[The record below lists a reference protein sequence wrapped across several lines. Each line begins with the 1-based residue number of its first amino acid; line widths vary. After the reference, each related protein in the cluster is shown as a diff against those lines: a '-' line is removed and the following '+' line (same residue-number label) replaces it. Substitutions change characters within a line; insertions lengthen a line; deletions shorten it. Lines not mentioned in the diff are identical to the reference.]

1 MASNSVIAVKNFDIN
16 KLSFGEIKKLD
27 NNGKYIPMYYDKNPF
42 VIQTPQC
49 YAPYGMNIYK
59 DEKTGNESYSLEL
72 SFKDKDSREPLQKFF
87 SILEEIDKKVIEATM
102 ENSQAWIRKPAN
114 KDVIEALYTPTI
126 KYPKDKETGE
136 IITKYPPTYR
146 LKLNKDA
153 KGNFRCV
160 AYDQETKEETLMET
174 VIPKMKGSK
183 VTAIANCSGIWVAGS
198 KFGISLKASQLMVA
212 VNSGINRFAF
222 QEIPEDNI
230 ESSEP
235 IKTTAGNDNDKD
247 KDKEESDEVPA
258 QVTTNDVETSDDD
271 DSDEDDDASTKEP
284 VKKVVAKKPAAAKK

>member
-1 MASNSVIAVKNFDIN
+1 MGSNSVIAVKNFDIN

-72 SFKDKDSREPLQKFF
+72 SFKDKELREPLQRFF
-87 SILEEIDKKVIEATM
+87 AILEEIDSKVIEATM

-114 KDVIEALYTPTI
+114 KDVIEALFTPTI

-160 AYDQETKEETLMET
+160 AYDQETKEETPMET
-174 VIPKMKGSK
+174 IIPKMKGSK

-198 KFGISLKASQLMVA
+198 KFGISWKASQLMVA
-212 VNSGINRFAF
+212 VNAGMNRFAF
-222 QEIPEDNI
+222 QDIPEDNI
-230 ESSEP
+230 ESAEAKMTP
-235 IKTTAGNDNDKD
+235 DD
-247 KDKEESDEVPA
+247 DKEESDEVPA
-258 QVTTNDVETSDDD
+258 EVTTNDVETSDDD
-271 DSDEDDDASTKEP
+271 SDSDDDAAVEEP
-284 VKKVVAKKPAAAKK
+284 VKKVVKRKPAAAKK

>member
-1 MASNSVIAVKNFDIN
+1 MGSNSVIAVKNFDIN

-72 SFKDKDSREPLQKFF
+72 SFKDKELREPLQRFF
-87 SILEEIDKKVIEATM
+87 SILEEIDSKVIEATM

-114 KDVIEALYTPTI
+114 KDVIEALFTPTI

-160 AYDQETKEETLMET
+160 AYDQESKEETPMET
-174 VIPKMKGSK
+174 IIPKMKGSK

-198 KFGISLKASQLMVA
+198 KFGISWKASQLMVA
-212 VNSGINRFAF
+212 VNSGMNRFAF
-222 QEIPEDNI
+222 QDIPEDNI
-230 ESSEP
+230 ESAEA
-235 IKTTAGNDNDKD
+235 KMTTDE
-247 KDKEESDEVPA
+247 DKEESDEVPA
-258 QVTTNDVETSDDD
+258 EVTTNDVETSDDD
-271 DSDEDDDASTKEP
+271 SDSDDDAAVEEP
-284 VKKVVAKKPAAAKK
+284 VKKVVKRKPAAAKK

>member
-1 MASNSVIAVKNFDIN
+1 MGSNSVIAVKNFDIN

-72 SFKDKDSREPLQKFF
+72 SFKNKEQREPLQRFF

-114 KDVIEALYTPTI
+114 KDVIEALFTPTI

-136 IITKYPPTYR
+136 IVTKYPPTYR

-160 AYDQETKEETLMET
+160 AYDQETKEETFMET
-174 VIPKMKGSK
+174 IIPKMKGSK

-198 KFGISLKASQLMVA
+198 KFGISWKASQLMVA
-212 VNSGINRFAF
+212 VNSGMNRFAF
-222 QEIPEDNI
+222 QDIPEDNI
-230 ESSEP
+230 ESTES
-235 IKTTAGNDNDKD
+235 KMTVDD
-247 KDKEESDEVPA
+247 DKEESDEMPA
-258 QVTTNDVETSDDD
+258 EITMNVDRNVETSDDD
-271 DSDEDDDASTKEP
+271 DSDDDKEEAAVEEP
-284 VKKVVAKKPAAAKK
+284 IKRVVKRKPAGAKK

>member
-1 MASNSVIAVKNFDIN
+1 MGSNSVIAVKNFDIN

-72 SFKDKDSREPLQKFF
+72 SFKDKELREPLQRFF
-87 SILEEIDKKVIEATM
+87 AILEEIDNKVIEATM

-114 KDVIEALYTPTI
+114 KDVIEALFTPTI

-160 AYDQETKEETLMET
+160 AYDQESKEETPMET
-174 VIPKMKGSK
+174 IIPKMKGSK
-183 VTAIANCSGIWVAGS
+183 VTAIANCSGIWVAAS
-198 KFGISLKASQLMVA
+198 KFGISWKASQLMVA
-212 VNSGINRFAF
+212 VNSGMNRFAF
-222 QEIPEDNI
+222 QDIPEDNI
-230 ESSEP
+230 ESAEAKMTP
-235 IKTTAGNDNDKD
+235 DD
-247 KDKEESDEVPA
+247 DKENSDEVPA
-258 QVTTNDVETSDDD
+258 EVTTNDVDTSDDD
-271 DSDEDDDASTKEP
+271 NDSDEEEAAVEEP
-284 VKKVVAKKPAAAKK
+284 VKKVVKRKPAGAKK

>member
-1 MASNSVIAVKNFDIN
+1 MGSNSVIAVKNFDIN

-49 YAPYGMNIYK
+49 YAPYGMNIFK
-59 DEKTGNESYSLEL
+59 DDKTGNESHSLEL

-87 SILEEIDKKVIEATM
+87 SILEDIDKKVIEETM
-102 ENSQAWIRKPAN
+102 KNSQAWIRKPAN
-114 KDVIEALYTPTI
+114 KDVIEALFTPTI

-146 LKLNKDA
+146 LKLNKDM

-160 AYDQETKEETLMET
+160 AYDQETKDETPMEAI
-174 VIPKMKGSK
+174 IPKMKGSK

-198 KFGISLKASQLMVA
+198 KFGISWKASQLMVA
-212 VNSGINRFAF
+212 VNSGLNRFAF
-222 QEIPEDNI
+222 QEIPEDSI
-230 ESSEP
+230 EGGESNQEAAAMEDP
-235 IKTTAGNDNDKD
+235 
-247 KDKEESDEVPA
+247 SDEVVA
-258 QVTTNDVETSDDD
+258 EVTTNEVQTSDDD
-271 DSDEDDDASTKEP
+271 DSDSDIDDVSVEEP
-284 VKKVVAKKPAAAKK
+284 VKKVVKRKPAAVKK

>member
-1 MASNSVIAVKNFDIN
+1 MGSNSVIAVKNFDIN

-72 SFKDKDSREPLQKFF
+72 SFKDKELREPLQRFF
-87 SILEEIDKKVIEATM
+87 AILEEIDSKVIEATM

-114 KDVIEALYTPTI
+114 KDVIEALFTPTI

-160 AYDQETKEETLMET
+160 AYDQETKEETPMET
-174 VIPKMKGSK
+174 IIPKMKGSK

-198 KFGISLKASQLMVA
+198 KFGISWKASQLMVA
-212 VNSGINRFAF
+212 VNAGMNRFAF
-222 QEIPEDNI
+222 QDIPEDNI
-230 ESSEP
+230 ESAETKMTP
-235 IKTTAGNDNDKD
+235 DD
-247 KDKEESDEVPA
+247 DKEESDEVPA
-258 QVTTNDVETSDDD
+258 EVTTNDVETSDDD
-271 DSDEDDDASTKEP
+271 SDSDDDAAVEEP
-284 VKKVVAKKPAAAKK
+284 VKKVVKRKPAAAKK

>member
-1 MASNSVIAVKNFDIN
+1 MGSNSVIAVKNFDIN

-72 SFKDKDSREPLQKFF
+72 SFKDKELREPLQKFF

-114 KDVIEALYTPTI
+114 KDVIEALFTPTI

-136 IITKYPPTYR
+136 IVTKYPPTYR

-160 AYDQETKEETLMET
+160 AYDQESKEETPMET
-174 VIPKMKGSK
+174 IIPKMKGSK

-198 KFGISLKASQLMVA
+198 KFGISWKASQLMVA

-230 ESSEP
+230 EGTESK
-235 IKTTAGNDNDKD
+235 KTVADD
-247 KDKEESDEVPA
+247 DKEDSDEVPA
-258 QVTTNDVETSDDD
+258 EVTTNDVETSDDD
-271 DSDEDDDASTKEP
+271 DDSDDDDEAAVEEP
-284 VKKVVAKKPAAAKK
+284 VKKVVKRKPAAAKK

>member
-1 MASNSVIAVKNFDIN
+1 MGSNSVIAVKNFDIN

-72 SFKDKDSREPLQKFF
+72 SFKDKELREPLQRFF
-87 SILEEIDKKVIEATM
+87 AILEEIDKKVIDATM

-114 KDVIEALYTPTI
+114 KDVIEALFTPTI

-136 IITKYPPTYR
+136 IVTKYPPTYR

-174 VIPKMKGSK
+174 IIPKMKGSK

-198 KFGISLKASQLMVA
+198 KFGISWKASQLMVA
-212 VNSGINRFAF
+212 VNSGMNRFAF
-222 QEIPEDNI
+222 QDIPEDNI
-230 ESSEP
+230 ESAEA
-235 IKTTAGNDNDKD
+235 KMTADD
-247 KDKEESDEVPA
+247 DKEDSDEVPA
-258 QVTTNDVETSDDD
+258 EVTTNDVDTSDDD
-271 DSDEDDDASTKEP
+271 SDSDEEEAAVEEP
-284 VKKVVAKKPAAAKK
+284 VKKVVKRKPAGAKK

>member
-1 MASNSVIAVKNFDIN
+1 MGSNSVIAVKNFDIN

-59 DEKTGNESYSLEL
+59 DEKTGTESYSLEL
-72 SFKDKDSREPLQKFF
+72 SFKDKELREPLQKFF
-87 SILEEIDKKVIEATM
+87 AILEEIDKKVLEATM

-114 KDVIEALYTPTI
+114 KDVIEALFTPTI

-153 KGNFRCV
+153 KGAFKCV
-160 AYDQETKEETLMET
+160 AYDQETKEESPMDII
-174 VIPKMKGSK
+174 IPKMKGSK

-198 KFGISLKASQLMVA
+198 KFGISWKASQLMVA
-212 VNSGINRFAF
+212 VNLGMNRFAF
-222 QEIPEDNI
+222 QDIPEDNI
-230 ESSEP
+230 ENNT
-235 IKTTAGNDNDKD
+235 KMTV
-247 KDKEESDEVPA
+247 DKEDAEDSDEVPA
-258 QVTTNDVETSDDD
+258 EVTTNDVETSDDD
-271 DSDEDDDASTKEP
+271 DDSDDDNDNDGTVVEEP
-284 VKKVVAKKPAAAKK
+284 VKKEVVKRKPAAAKK